1 MRVSGIGAMK
11 PNTIILGFH
20 DDSSHTNDLS
30 SSGSQYINAGF
41 ENEFMYQD
49 GSRISIDDYVGVI
62 EDTLKLQKNICL
74 CRHFQKLNRSEAVGS
89 EMAFRI
95 GSGSKKYIDVWPVNF
110 LSSEETNPADNTSL
124 FMFQLACILN
134 TVPKWRR
141 HKLRVLMCA
150 READVNVNSKEMELK
165 RLLEVLRIKAET
177 IVLIWDLDDG
187 FEEND
192 LGLKTE
198 FKGKKVTSYNEIDLI
213 SM

>member
-11 PNTIILGFH
+11 PNTIVLGFY
-20 DDSSHTNDLS
+20 DDTNHLDDLA
-30 SSGSQYINAGF
+30 SSGSQYLNPGF
-41 ENEFMYQD
+41 DGKFKYQE
-49 GSRISIDDYVGVI
+49 GSRISREDFVGVI

-74 CRHFQKLNRSEAVGS
+74 CRHFQKLDRANLSGS
-89 EMAFRI
+89 EIALRL
-95 GSGSKKYIDVWPVNF
+95 GSSCKKYIDVWPVNF
-110 LSSEETNPADNTSL
+110 LSSKETNPADNTSL

-134 TVPKWRR
+134 SVPKWRR

-150 READVNVNSKEMELK
+150 READVNVNSKELELK

-177 IVLIWDLDDG
+177 RVLIWDLDDG

-198 FKGKKVTSYNEIDLI
+198 FKGKIIETWSHRI
-213 SM
+213 